1 MSPCHKAPQPLPFR
15 YSAALRGLVMS
26 MLEKDPAARPS
37 AGDAVRG
44 PVLRERCGELLGQ
57 RGGTGGSMAGQ
68 RSSCSSVASGA
79 YNSQGEGGVMPRLVL
94 QSRHSAPSEL
104 LSGYREPEPLRRPG
118 RRNARH
124 STPGDAVGGVHA
136 LASRWGGAG

>member
-1 MSPCHKAPQPLPFR
+1 VHECEPLPQGAAA
-15 YSAALRGLVMS
+15 AALPLQRRAPGTGHEHVGEGPRGAPLGGRRR
-26 MLEKDPAARPS
+26 AR
-37 AGDAVRG
+37 A
-44 PVLRERCGELLGQ
+44 
-57 RGGTGGSMAGQ
+57 GGTGGSMAGQ